1 MIREEDSGQFGL
13 PQLPFERVLFVDSKL
28 SGYQFCAMLHWLVSS
43 GRNAAVVVQCVVL
56 NVALRVVRLSF
67 TNGQTGIAVLG
78 YKGKPVPFKF

>member
-1 MIREEDSGQFGL
+1 
-13 PQLPFERVLFVDSKL
+13 
-28 SGYQFCAMLHWLVSS
+28 MLHWLVSS